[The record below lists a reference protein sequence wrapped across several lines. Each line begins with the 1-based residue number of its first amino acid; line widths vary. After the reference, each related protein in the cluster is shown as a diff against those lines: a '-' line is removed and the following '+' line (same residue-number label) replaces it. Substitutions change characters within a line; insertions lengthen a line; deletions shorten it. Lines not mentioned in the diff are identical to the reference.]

1 MRVRVK
7 MYRRDLLAN
16 QQELFVDTVG
26 ILKNDQLSYFEN
38 DRKTKHVITF
48 KNDNVVI
55 ERHGDTTSFTTLCTN
70 VTNECL
76 IHSEYGD
83 MVLHA
88 ETKNITKTNDKWIV
102 TYRLLSGEEVVL
114 YQTITWELS
123 HQNKK

>member
-1 MRVRVK
+1 MRIRVK
-7 MYRRDLLAN
+7 MYRQDLLAN

-48 KNDNVVI
+48 KNDSVVM
-55 ERHGDTTSFTTLCTN
+55 ERHGDTASFTTLCMN

-88 ETKNITKTNDKWIV
+88 ETENITKTKDKWIV

-123 HQNKK
+123 Q